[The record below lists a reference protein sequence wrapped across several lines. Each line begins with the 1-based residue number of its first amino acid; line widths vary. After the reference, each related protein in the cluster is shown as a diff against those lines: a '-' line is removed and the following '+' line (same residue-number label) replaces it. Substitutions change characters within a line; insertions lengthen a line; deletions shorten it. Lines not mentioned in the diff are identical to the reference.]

1 VQQRAVASYIE
12 RHLAEQIS
20 LTTLAGLVRLSPHFG
35 APPHRYHNSRRIE
48 QAKTLLAE
56 RSSSVTEVGLT
67 MGFQETSS
75 FTAVFHKTTGL
86 TPTAYRRSL
95 I

>member
-1 VQQRAVASYIE
+1 M
-12 RHLAEQIS
+12 
-20 LTTLAGLVRLSPHFG
+20 
-35 APPHRYHNSRRIE
+35 E
-48 QAKTLLAE
+48 QAKAMLA
-56 RSSSVTEVGLT
+56 RPSPSVTEIGLS

-75 FTAVFHKTTGL
+75 FTAAFHRTTGL